1 MTAYK
6 QLCDYQ
12 RESMRHLVKDD
23 AFFQIYTSFDVNDNS
38 FETCFRTDGLHAFFQ
53 VQATNAEGRYRFFF
67 AISAVQRSEVK
78 SFDAILDLIDIA
90 KAAASERE
98 LLSELDKRD
107 VDKIAANE
115 MRAF

>member
-38 FETCFRTDGLHAFFQ
+38 FETCFYTDALHAFFQ
-53 VQATNAEGRYRFFF
+53 VQATNAEGKYRFFF
-67 AISAVQRSEVK
+67 AISAVQRSEVR
-78 SFDAILDLIDIA
+78 SFDTILDLIDIA
-90 KAAASERE
+90 KTASSERE
-98 LLSELDKRD
+98 LLSELDRRD
-107 VDKIAANE
+107 IDEIAVSE
-115 MRAF
+115 MRVL

>member
-12 RESMRHLVKDD
+12 RESIRRLVEDD

-38 FETCFRTDGLHAFFQ
+38 FETCFRTDDFHAFFQ
-53 VQATNAEGRYRFFF
+53 VQATNVEGKYRFFF
-67 AISAVQRSEVK
+67 AISAVQRSEVR

-90 KAAASERE
+90 RTVPSERE
-98 LLSELDKRD
+98 LLAEMDRRD